1 MTPERIVVAH
11 VIDSMDVGGAQRQLL
26 NLFRAVDPARFDLR
40 LVCLRD
46 GSGVSGKTVL
56 LPPRA
61 FMIAALFDGE
71 HTLDEIR
78 AEYAA
83 RFGEPILAETIQDV
97 LRQLDEAQLLEK

>member
-1 MTPERIVVAH
+1 MNEKPKLRPIQA
-11 VIDSMDVGGAQRQLL
+11 IPFRSGGE
-26 NLFRAVDPARFDLR
+26 R

-46 GSGVSGKTVL
+46 GSGVSKKTVL
-56 LPPRA
+56 LAPRA

-83 RFGEPILAETIQDV
+83 RFGEPVLAETIQDI
-97 LRQLDEAQLLEK
+97 LRQLQEARLVEDELP

>member
-1 MTPERIVVAH
+1 MNDKPKLRPIKA
-11 VIDSMDVGGAQRQLL
+11 IPFRSGGGE
-26 NLFRAVDPARFDLR
+26 R

-46 GSGVSGKTVL
+46 AAGVSKKTVL

-61 FMIAALFDGE
+61 FMIASLFDGE

-97 LRQLDEAQLLEK
+97 LRQLDEARLVEG

>member
-1 MTPERIVVAH
+1 MNDKPKLRPIKA
-11 VIDSMDVGGAQRQLL
+11 IPFRSGGE
-26 NLFRAVDPARFDLR
+26 R

-46 GSGVSGKTVL
+46 SSGASGKTVL

-71 HTLDEIR
+71 HSLDEIR

-83 RFGEPILAETIQDV
+83 RFGEPVLAETIQQV
-97 LRQLDEAQLLEK
+97 LRQLDEAKLLEA

>member
-1 MTPERIVVAH
+1 MNDKPKLRPIKAIPFTSGGERLI
-11 VIDSMDVGGAQRQLL
+11 
-26 NLFRAVDPARFDLR
+26 
-40 LVCLRD
+40 CLRD
-46 GSGVSGKTVL
+46 GSGLSKKTVL

-83 RFGEPILAETIQDV
+83 RFGEPVLAETIQAV
-97 LRQLDEAQLLEK
+97 LRQLDEARLVED

>member
-1 MTPERIVVAH
+1 MNDKPKLRPIKA
-11 VIDSMDVGGAQRQLL
+11 IPFRSGGE
-26 NLFRAVDPARFDLR
+26 R

-46 GSGVSGKTVL
+46 SSGVSGKTVL

-71 HTLDEIR
+71 HSLDEIR

-83 RFGEPILAETIQDV
+83 RFGEPILAETIQQV
-97 LRQLDEAQLLEK
+97 LRQLDEAKLLEA

>member
-1 MTPERIVVAH
+1 MNDKPKLKPIKAIPFR
-11 VIDSMDVGGAQRQLL
+11 SGGEQ
-26 NLFRAVDPARFDLR
+26 

-46 GSGVSGKTVL
+46 GSGVSKKTVL

-61 FMIAALFDGE
+61 FMIASLFDGE

-97 LRQLDEAQLLEK
+97 LRQLRQAGLIEE

>member
-1 MTPERIVVAH
+1 MNDKPKLRPIKA
-11 VIDSMDVGGAQRQLL
+11 IPFRSGGGE
-26 NLFRAVDPARFDLR
+26 R

-46 GSGVSGKTVL
+46 GSGVSKKTVL

-83 RFGEPILAETIQDV
+83 RFGEPVLAETIQDV
-97 LRQLDEAQLLEK
+97 LRQLGEAQLLEE